1 MPRPPRV
8 AFVNGGILGL
18 TSYARWLRA
27 TLTADDV
34 DAAHIVLSEDLTFA
48 DRARRRLLC
57 QRVWFDPPGLANLD
71 LARFRQEWHA
81 GLLARRR
88 LIAHGP
94 ASFDV
99 LHFHRQA
106 TAYASLDLMARI
118 PSIVSIDCS
127 QTESLGAARSAL
139 ERAALVPNVRRDG
152 RIFSA
157 ATAIVATSTWAA
169 QELRKLYPACETPV
183 TVLAPPVELAF
194 FDETWAAERA
204 ARAAAGGVPRFLFVG
219 GDFPRKG
226 GYDLLEAWTRGGFAG
241 RAELVLVTD
250 WPIGALP
257 PGVTQAR
264 GVTGQTEPWVG
275 AWRQADVF
283 VLPTRREAYGLV
295 FQEAGAAGLP
305 EIGTRI
311 NAVPEIIDDGV
322 TGVLVP
328 PGDVA
333 ALIAAMDGLV
343 QSPALRE
350 RLGRAARQRIA
361 ALADPVAHK
370 ARLLALIRAA
380 AARGRTP
387 S

>member
-27 TLTADDV
+27 TLTPDDADAV
-34 DAAHIVLSEDLTFA
+34 HIVLSEDLSLA
-48 DRARRRLLC
+48 DRVRRRLVC
-57 QRVWFDPPGLANLD
+57 QRLWFDPPGLANLD

-88 LIAHGP
+88 LAAHGP
-94 ASFDV
+94 GSFDV

-106 TAYASLDLMARI
+106 TAYASLDLMART
-118 PSIVSIDCS
+118 PAIVSIDCS
-127 QTESLGAARSAL
+127 QVESLGAARSAI
-139 ERAALVPNVRRDG
+139 ERASLAPNVRRDG

-157 ATAIVATSTWAA
+157 AAAIVATSAWAA
-169 QELRKLYPACETPV
+169 RGLRRLYPACETPV
-183 TVLAPPVELAF
+183 TVLAPPVDLAF
-194 FDETWAAERA
+194 FDEAWPGERA
-204 ARAAAGGVPRFLFVG
+204 ARAAAGGLPRFLFVG

-257 PGVTQAR
+257 PGVTQAA
-264 GVTGQTEPWVG
+264 GITGHTEPWAR
-275 AWRQADVF
+275 AWREADVF
-283 VLPTRREAYGLV
+283 VLPTRREAYGLA

-305 EIGTRI
+305 VIGARV
-311 NAVPEIIDDGV
+311 NAVPEIIEDGT
-322 TGVLVP
+322 TGMLVP
-328 PGDVA
+328 PGDIA
-333 ALIAAMDGLV
+333 ALITAMDALV
-343 QSPALRE
+343 ESPALRD

-361 ALADPVAHK
+361 ALADPVEHK
-370 ARLLALIRAA
+370 ARLLELIRTA